1 MVKEILAIRNEANNK
16 ENTIDHTLMHQKT
29 A

>member
-16 ENTIDHTLMHQKT
+16 ENTIDHISMHQET
-29 A
+29 V